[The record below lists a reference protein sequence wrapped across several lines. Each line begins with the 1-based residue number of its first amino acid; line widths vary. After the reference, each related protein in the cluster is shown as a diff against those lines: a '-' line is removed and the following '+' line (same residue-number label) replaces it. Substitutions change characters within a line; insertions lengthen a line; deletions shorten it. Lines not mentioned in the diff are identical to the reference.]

1 MLFMFLHTLGALVL
15 AIERI
20 HGALVLELGV
30 HALVGAGGSRELV
43 VKRSHATLLVSLPLL
58 TSLASLSL
66 ASLSLASLAL
76 ALASLASLALSAAS
90 LASLTLSASS
100 ATILRMRS
108 TSQHLGLGDRRDLA
122 SRLGLNHGG
131 VIQHLTDGIEG
142 GHSTSLASLLL
153 KQLTIQR
160 IGRAGSTS
168 LLLSLASLASLTLS
182 VLLALSVSA
191 TLPSVLAALL
201 ISATYGHF

>member
-1 MLFMFLHTLGALVL
+1 
-15 AIERI
+15 
-20 HGALVLELGV
+20 
-30 HALVGAGGSRELV
+30 
-43 VKRSHATLLVSLPLL
+43 
-58 TSLASLSL
+58 
-66 ASLSLASLAL
+66 
-76 ALASLASLALSAAS
+76 
-90 LASLTLSASS
+90 
-100 ATILRMRS
+100 MRS